1 MLAKTR
7 AIVLRNTNYSE
18 SSVISKMYTREF
30 GMRTYL
36 LQGIKKGKSAIRPSM
51 IQPLSVLQMDV
62 YEKSSSNLN
71 RVKEL
76 KSSPALIN
84 IQDDILK
91 KSVAMFMLEIINQ
104 CIIEE
109 QCEAELYD
117 FLEAQI
123 LRLEK
128 EETLAWFPIQFLLS
142 LTPYLGVE
150 PQGEFSKNTP
160 YFSLNEGIFVQQYGI
175 NVTNEAIAEK
185 LSLLLHPTLEN
196 QKIKINSNE
205 RKDILQAL
213 VQYFQ
218 IHITKNKQI
227 KSIDILAELLN

>member
-36 LQGIKKGKSAIRPSM
+36 LQSVKKGKSAIRPSM
-51 IQPLSVLQMDV
+51 IQPLSIVEMDV
-62 YEKSSSNLN
+62 YEKASSNLN

-76 KSSPALIN
+76 KPSPALLN
-84 IQDDILK
+84 LQDDIVK
-91 KSVAMFMLEIINQ
+91 KTVAMFMLEIINQ

-117 FLEAQI
+117 FLENEI
-123 LRLEK
+123 LTLEN
-128 EETLAWFPIQFLLS
+128 ENNLTWFPVQFLVR
-142 LTPYLGVE
+142 LTPFLGVE
-150 PQGEFSKNTP
+150 PQGAYSEYTP
-160 YFSLNEGIFVQQYGI
+160 YLSLNDGVFVNHQGV
-175 NVTNEAIAEK
+175 NVAEQAVSQNISYL
-185 LSLLLHPTLEN
+185 LSHNTQEVEMTLSGNLRRE
-196 QKIKINSNE
+196 
-205 RKDILQAL
+205 ILNTL
-213 VQYFQ
+213 IRYFQ

-227 KSIDILAELLN
+227 RSTQILAELLN